1 MPQNSIYYAV
11 GRLSVLGQ
19 NALDGARLER
29 LMQAPTAAEAR
40 RALSE
45 MGWKED
51 DDYARM
57 AESHVEQACRTL
69 RKLATD
75 EKILDCFL
83 LRYDVNNLKMLIKA
97 RCLGVEAQTLSPCGV
112 YALDRLRHDV
122 AEHRYADLAPELQA
136 ALDELEKRLAV
147 AVDPLD
153 VDVSLDKA
161 LYETIFAWLPDK
173 ARAERRYF
181 TARADIV
188 NLTIALRVLRMG
200 KDAAFFSQL
209 LLPCGSV
216 GKGAWLKAF
225 AQPEKLPLLVNKYG
239 VKVSGAAIAARQ
251 QAAAKTDDVGS
262 CILVLGTDLPLSSRQ
277 LGRVV
282 RRCGVGLA
290 RVDGARGLADLSD
303 RQRGTPGVAARAL
316 DHHHARPVRDRVAHG
331 GQVDLARAGQL
342 DLRIADAHLRQR
354 AVARPGD
361 ADDLVHRVVGHADRR
376 EQLIAGPQ
384 QAEQA
389 DGQRVRAGHELRPHQ
404 RVLRAEGL
412 REHALERVA
421 PDVVIAVSGR
431 GLKVLHAHALRLHG
445 REHAL
450 KVLRFDA
457 LQLRKPPGAVL
468 LRPIDQRPEP
478 LLLRIRPL
486 AHGCISFNSSKSART
501 RATKASSSSCAEA

>member
-45 MGWKED
+45 MGWKEEE
-51 DDYARM
+51 DYARM
-57 AESHVEQACRTL
+57 AESHVEEACKTL

-75 EKILDCFL
+75 ERILDCFL

-97 RCLGVEAQTLSPCGV
+97 RCLGVEAQTLSSCGV

-122 AEHRYADLAPELQA
+122 AEHRYADLAPELQT
-136 ALDELEKRLAV
+136 ALNELEKRLAV

-161 LYETIFAWLPDK
+161 LYETIFAWLPEK

-181 TARADIV
+181 TARVDIV

-239 VKVSGAAIAARQ
+239 AKVYGAAIAAQ
-251 QAAAKTDDVGS
+251 MDPS
-262 CILVLGTDLPLSSRQ
+262 
-277 LGRVV
+277 
-282 RRCGVGLA
+282 
-290 RVDGARGLADLSD
+290 
-303 RQRGTPGVAARAL
+303 
-316 DHHHARPVRDRVAHG
+316 
-331 GQVDLARAGQL
+331 
-342 DLRIADAHLRQR
+342 RIAQLER
-354 AVARPGD
+354 AMDDYLLGVYSPYRRDLERPER
-361 ADDLVHRVVGHADRR
+361 LVGYLLMR
-376 EQLIAGPQ
+376 EREASAVRLILAGKL
-384 QAEQA
+384 
-389 DGQRVRAGHELRPHQ
+389 AGFPNEKIRE
-404 RVLRAEGL
+404 RL
-412 REHALERVA
+412 RELYA
-421 PDVVIAVSGR
+421 
-431 GLKVLHAHALRLHG
+431 
-445 REHAL
+445 
-450 KVLRFDA
+450 
-457 LQLRKPPGAVL
+457 
-468 LRPIDQRPEP
+468 
-478 LLLRIRPL
+478 
-486 AHGCISFNSSKSART
+486 
-501 RATKASSSSCAEA
+501 